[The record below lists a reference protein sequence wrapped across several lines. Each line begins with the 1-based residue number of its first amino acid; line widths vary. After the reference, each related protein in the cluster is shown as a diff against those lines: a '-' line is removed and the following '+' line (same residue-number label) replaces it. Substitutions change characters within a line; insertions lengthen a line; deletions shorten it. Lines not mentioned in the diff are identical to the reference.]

1 MEKVQELINTQI
13 QERVAQ
19 ISYLQH
25 EVEELTKKLEDS
37 KDKTGMERWIGYN
50 FESSSGLT
58 EEFATFAKEFKKE
71 LTKQLPDNCEIVN
84 WSRGHFEVSCF
95 IKNNTSG
102 RFAYLSTS
110 DVRYFSDSWYEDILI
125 RTAKHEKDYTGG
137 SNDSSDWKNLK
148 KNLERLFK
156 FADI

>member
-1 MEKVQELINTQI
+1 MQVQELITEQI

-19 ISYLQH
+19 ISYLQQ
-25 EVEELTKKLEDS
+25 EIEGLQKKLEDN
-37 KDKTGMERWIGYN
+37 KDKTGMEKWLGYD
-50 FESSSGLT
+50 FESSSSLT
-58 EEFATFAKEFKKE
+58 PEFAQFAKEFKKE
-71 LTKQLPDNCEIVN
+71 LAKQLPDNCEIVN

-110 DVRYFSDSWYEDILI
+110 DVRHFSDSWYEDILI
-125 RTAKHEKDYTGG
+125 RTAKHDKDYTGG

>member
-19 ISYLQH
+19 ISYLQQ
-25 EVEELTKKLEDS
+25 EIESLQEKLKDS
-37 KDKTGMERWIGYN
+37 ENKTGIEKWLGYN

-58 EEFATFAKEFKKE
+58 DEFATFAREYKRE
-71 LTKQLPDNCEIVN
+71 LTKQLPENCEIVA
-84 WSRGHFEVSCF
+84 WSRGHFYISCF
-95 IKNNTSG
+95 IKNKASG

-110 DVRYFSDSWYEDILI
+110 DVRHFSDEWYNNILI

-137 SNDSSDWKNLK
+137 SNGWSDWKNLK
-148 KNLERLFK
+148 RNIERLFSYN
-156 FADI
+156 D

>member
-1 MEKVQELINTQI
+1 MKVQELINAQI

-19 ISYLQH
+19 ISCLQH
-25 EVEELTKKLEDS
+25 EIEKLEKKLEEN
-37 KDKTGMERWIGYN
+37 KDKTGIEKWLGYN
-50 FESSSGLT
+50 FESSSSRT
-58 EEFATFAKEFKKE
+58 PEYSAFEREFKKE
-71 LTKQLPDNCEIVN
+71 LVKQLPENCELVN

-95 IKNNTSG
+95 IKNAISG

-110 DVRYFSDSWYEDILI
+110 DVRYFPDEWYNNLLI

-156 FADI
+156 FANI